1 VSALR
6 SSPALHHHA
15 RVFRPGTWIGAAL
28 LLAPAA
34 AHAQVN
40 VEALRTDIDGR
51 PTYLA
56 VQASYAGHAG
66 NTNGAVA
73 SGAAFAGLNVGR
85 HLAFLKLQGDYA
97 EFNGV
102 ATITKAFAHL
112 RYDFRLLPWLYAEA
126 FVQLEENK
134 FQRLA
139 LRQVDG
145 VGLRFGIVQRPE
157 IFLFFGTAWM
167 VDWEKLSD
175 DPPTTFSPWVGPNW
189 VAQRWSNYLSIGGK
203 LGDRV
208 RLANVT
214 YVQPR
219 VNAFSDLRLLNET
232 SASVDIDKR
241 FSAKVLNQ
249 IHYNSTPPYGVKP
262 IDVDTLTSL
271 VLTL

>member
-1 VSALR
+1 MLR
-6 SSPALHHHA
+6 PS
-15 RVFRPGTWIGAAL
+15 WIAAAL
-28 LLAPAA
+28 LLVPASA
-34 AHAQVN
+34 SAQVN
-40 VEALRTDIDGR
+40 VEALRSDIDSR
-51 PTYLA
+51 RTYVA

-66 NTNGAVA
+66 NTNGSVA
-73 SGAAFAGLNVGR
+73 SGAAFAGLNLGR

-102 ATITKAFAHL
+102 ATITKAFAHA
-112 RYDFRLLPWLYAEA
+112 RYDFRILPWLYAEG

-145 VGLRFGIVQRPE
+145 AGLRFGIVQRDA
-157 IFLFFGTAWM
+157 IFLFLGTAWM
-167 VDWEKLSD
+167 LDWEKLSD
-175 DPPTTFSPWVGPNW
+175 DPPTAFAPWEGPSW
-189 VAQRWSNYLSIGGK
+189 VAQRWSSYLSLGGK

-219 VNAFSDLRLLNET
+219 VNAFRDLRLLNEV

-241 FSAKVLNQ
+241 FSAKVLSQ
-249 IHYNSTPPYGVKP
+249 LHYNSTPPYGVKP
-262 IDVDTLTSL
+262 LDVDTLTSL